1 MASPNIAGLSLD
13 NEERPVEAVQRG
25 PDTLYPK
32 IRKLTDLVY
41 ELKKHYP
48 DTNKFDLQG
57 TVKLHGTHADIVF
70 DSTSDNIRL
79 QSRNQRDLQPEKD
92 NCGFAAFVRATRT
105 KTLLDLR
112 NRILERYQKLNPGAV
127 ITGKV
132 VVCGEWCGTGV
143 QKKVAICNLP
153 KFFAI
158 ISIKVSNRSESRM

>member
-1 MASPNIAGLSLD
+1 MASPNIAGLSLE
-13 NEERPVEAVQRG
+13 NEERPLEAVQRG

-41 ELKKHYP
+41 EMKKHYP
-48 DTNKFDLQG
+48 DTNKFELQG

-79 QSRNQRDLQPEKD
+79 QSRNQRDLQLDKD
-92 NCGFAAFVRATRT
+92 NCGFAAFVQATKT

-112 NRILERYQKLNPGAV
+112 DRIVERYHKLNPGTE

-132 VVCGEWCGTGV
+132 VLCGEWCGTGI
-143 QKKVAICNLP
+143 QKKVALCNLP

-158 ISIKVSNRSESRM
+158 ISIQVCTRPQSRS